1 MKFRT
6 ALLLGIV
13 ALVSLML
20 CGSLLAV
27 TRVLDSAARERLRKD
42 LDQSLRILVEVQ
54 SSRQRALDSEARV
67 VAEEPRLR
75 AAMSAEEITHET
87 LYSVAFEMQKALGS
101 DLFVLTDG
109 GGTLLVDV
117 AEPDAEGFDLG
128 QQPVV
133 GNALRDGR
141 AETVW
146 TRERAV
152 YLVEAR
158 RVRLGEQVLGVL
170 LVGKLVDERFLDAVR
185 AQTGGIVAL
194 EVDRQVSK
202 SSFPPGTPPGLAAML
217 PAALGS
223 GGITGTGTEVAVAGE
238 TFLAA
243 PLTVPGYGG
252 EHHLRYVVLQSLDD
266 ALAPALRLERL
277 LIVGG
282 LLVLAV
288 AIALAIALSNHLARP
303 LGALVRFT
311 QRIAAGDLAA
321 RAEAQGSTE
330 TRALAGAMNVM
341 ITEIAAS
348 RRALVAKER
357 LEQEL
362 EIADRIQTS
371 ILPRALDVEGL
382 EVAARMVTATE
393 VGGDYYEVLPTPGG
407 AWLGIGDVAGHGL
420 TAGLVMLMIQS
431 GVSGLVRARPDA
443 PPSELVNILNRV
455 IHDNLRHRLTQDE
468 HVTFCLMRYTSD
480 GRISFAGAHE
490 QVVVWRASTGR
501 CETLE
506 TPGTW
511 LGPVEAIEH
520 MTRDS
525 EARLAPGD
533 VMLLYTDG
541 LTEACRN
548 GSELFGEARLMDAL
562 KTVAREP
569 VEHIADHLIAAVRE
583 WMDTQTDDLTLM
595 VVRYVGTGAPKALPA
610 ARD

>member
-6 ALLLGIV
+6 ALLIGMV
-13 ALVSLML
+13 ALVTLML
-20 CGSLLAV
+20 WGSLVAV
-27 TRVLDSAARERLRKD
+27 TRVLDAAAHERLKQD

-54 SSRQRALDSEARV
+54 SSRQKALDSEARV
-67 VAEEPRLR
+67 VADEPRLR

-87 LYSVAFEMQKALGS
+87 LFSVAFEMQKALGS

-109 GGTLLVDV
+109 EGTLLVDV
-117 AEPDAEGFDLG
+117 AEPEAEGFDLG

-133 GNALRDGR
+133 AKALREGRGDAVWSRDG
-141 AETVW
+141 
-146 TRERAV
+146 AV

-170 LVGKLVDERFLDAVR
+170 LVGKLVDQRFLEAVR
-185 AQTGGIVAL
+185 AQTRGVVAL
-194 EVDRQVSK
+194 EVDARIVS
-202 SSFPPGTPPGLAAML
+202 SAWPSRADEGS
-217 PAALGS
+217 AALLPGALESRVDAAGS
-223 GGITGTGTEVAVAGE
+223 AVSVAGE

-243 PLTVPGYGG
+243 PLAVPGYAG
-252 EHHLRYVVLQSLDD
+252 EHRLRYVVLQSLDE
-266 ALAPALRLERL
+266 ALAPAARLERL
-277 LIVGG
+277 LVLGG
-282 LLVLAV
+282 LSVLGIAVLLAV
-288 AIALAIALSNHLARP
+288 ALSNYLARP
-303 LGALVRFT
+303 LGALVAFT
-311 QRIAAGDLAA
+311 GRIASGDLTA
-321 RAEAQGSTE
+321 RAEAAGTNE
-330 TRALAGAMNVM
+330 IRALAGAMNVM

-348 RRALVAKER
+348 RRALVVKER

-371 ILPRALDVEGL
+371 ILPRALEVEGL

-480 GRISFAGAHE
+480 GRVSFAGAHE
-490 QVVVWRASTGR
+490 QVIVWRASTDR

-520 MTRDS
+520 VTRDS

-548 GSELFGEARLMDAL
+548 GNELFGEARLMDAL
-562 KTVAREP
+562 QAVAREP
-569 VEHIADHLIAAVRE
+569 VERIADHLIAAVRE
-583 WMDTQTDDLTLM
+583 WMDRQTDDLTLM
-595 VVRYVGTGAPKALPA
+595 VVRHVGTATKALPA
-610 ARD
+610 VSE